1 MEKAY
6 RRADLFEIES
16 MENHRC
22 KNEMIRFPDFE
33 GLAMF
38 AKVAEEGSFAGA
50 ARAMGVS
57 VPTVSRGVA
66 RLEERLGA
74 RLFNRTS
81 RQLALT
87 EFGATIAE
95 KAGDIYRQAEEAENA
110 AREMSIQPR
119 GLVRLA
125 VPMSF
130 GVRWVAPLLPEF
142 FQAYPEVSV
151 DLHLSDTTVDIVA
164 QGFDAALRI
173 AALPDSSLIARRLCP
188 VAQIVVASPAYLE
201 RFGRPAHPRDLVGR
215 PCLSYAY
222 RARSDVWRF
231 VNDAGEEHPVTPV
244 GPLRVTN
251 SEALLPMLLAGQAI
265 AELPEFM
272 AGEYLADGRLEAI
285 LTGWHLTRGGLYF
298 VTPSARARPAK
309 VTALADYLAERLSSP
324 AWLAPK
330 AEKTR
335 SAVRS

>member
-1 MEKAY
+1 MEEEY
-6 RRADLFEIES
+6 RRPDLFEIES
-16 MENHRC
+16 IANYRC
-22 KNEMIRFPDFE
+22 KYEMIRFPDFE

-57 VPTVSRGVA
+57 VATVSRGVA

-87 EFGATIAE
+87 EFGTTIAE
-95 KAGDIYRQAEEAENA
+95 KAGEIYRQAEEAESA
-110 AREMSIQPR
+110 AREMSMQPR

-130 GVRWVAPLLPEF
+130 GLRWVAPLLPGF
-142 FQAYPEVSV
+142 FQAYPEVSI
-151 DLHLSDTTVDIVA
+151 DLHLSDATVDIVA

-188 VAQIVVASPAYLE
+188 VSQLVVASPAYLE
-201 RFGRPAHPRDLVGR
+201 QHGRPTYPRDLAGR

-231 VNDAGEEHPVTPV
+231 VNDAGEEHPISPA

-285 LTGWHLTRGGLYF
+285 LPGWHLTRGGLYF

-309 VTALADYLAERLSSP
+309 VSALSDYFVEHLSSP
-324 AWLAPK
+324 AWLQR
-330 AEKTR
+330 TG
-335 SAVRS
+335 

>member
-1 MEKAY
+1 MNT
-6 RRADLFEIES
+6 L
-16 MENHRC
+16 
-22 KNEMIRFPDFE
+22 PDFE

-38 AKVAEEGSFAGA
+38 AKVAEEGSFAAA

-57 VPTVSRGVA
+57 VATVSRGVA

-87 EFGATIAE
+87 EFGGTIAE
-95 KAGDIYRQAEEAENA
+95 KAGDIYRQAEEAESA
-110 AREMSIQPR
+110 AREMSVQPR

-130 GVRWVAPLLPEF
+130 GLRWVAPLMPGF
-142 FQAYPEVSV
+142 FKAYLQISI
-151 DLHLSDTTVDIVA
+151 DLHLSDATVDIVA

-173 AALPDSSLIARRLCP
+173 AALPDSSLVAKRLCP
-188 VAQIVVASPAYLE
+188 VSQLVVASPAYLE
-201 RFGRPAHPRDLVGR
+201 RHGRPTHPRELVGR

-222 RARSDVWRF
+222 RARNEVWHF
-231 VNDAGEEHPVTPV
+231 VNNAGEEEAVTPV

-251 SEALLPMLLAGQAI
+251 ADALLPTLLEGLAI
-265 AELPEFM
+265 AELPEFI
-272 AGEYLADGRLEAI
+272 AGEYLADGRLETI
-285 LTGWHLTRGGLYF
+285 LTDWHLTRGGVYF

-309 VTALADYLAERLSSP
+309 VTALADYLAGHLSTP
-324 AWLAPK
+324 AWFKRA
-330 AEKTR
+330 
-335 SAVRS
+335 

>member
-1 MEKAY
+1 MAK
-6 RRADLFEIES
+6 L
-16 MENHRC
+16 
-22 KNEMIRFPDFE
+22 PDFE

-38 AKVAEEGSFAGA
+38 AKVAEEGSFAAA

-57 VPTVSRGVA
+57 VATVSRGVA
-66 RLEERLGA
+66 RLEDRLGA

-87 EFGATIAE
+87 EFGRTICE
-95 KAGDIYRQAEEAENA
+95 KAGEIYRQAEAAESA
-110 AREMSIQPR
+110 AREMSVQPR

-130 GVRWVAPLLPEF
+130 GLRWVAPLLPGF
-142 FQAYPEVSV
+142 FRAYPEVSI
-151 DLHLSDTTVDIVA
+151 DLHLSDASVDLVA
-164 QGFDAALRI
+164 DGFDAALRI
-173 AALPDSSLIARRLCP
+173 AALPDSSLVARRLCA
-188 VAQIVVASPAYLE
+188 VTQYVVASPEYLARE
-201 RFGRPAHPRDLVGR
+201 GRPAHPRELVDR

-231 VNDAGEEHPVTPV
+231 TNGAGEEEPVMPT

-251 SEALLPMLLAGQAI
+251 SDALLPTLLAGLAI
-265 AELPEFM
+265 AELPEFI

-285 LTGWHLTRGGLYF
+285 LTDWSLTKGGLYF

-309 VTALADYLAERLSSP
+309 VAALSDYFAARLSDP
-324 AWLAPK
+324 AWRMPK
-330 AEKTR
+330 
-335 SAVRS
+335 